1 MLNKEFIIIFAG
13 SKQHPKQMPTRKE
26 AEEYK
31 RQIEQMLR
39 ALAEW
44 DTKSPKKDELIN
56 AYIDKWKAA
65 HEALLG
71 LGVPLEDED

>member
-1 MLNKEFIIIFAG
+1 
-13 SKQHPKQMPTRKE
+13 MPTRKE
-26 AEEYK
+26 VEEYK

-39 ALAEW
+39 VLAGW

-56 AYIDKWKAA
+56 EYIDKWKAA
-65 HEALLG
+65 QEALLG

>member
-1 MLNKEFIIIFAG
+1 
-13 SKQHPKQMPTRKE
+13 MPTRKE
-26 AEEYK
+26 VEEYK

-39 ALAEW
+39 VLAEW

-56 AYIDKWKAA
+56 EYIDKWKAA
-65 HEALLG
+65 QEALLG

>member
-1 MLNKEFIIIFAG
+1 
-13 SKQHPKQMPTRKE
+13 
-26 AEEYK
+26 
-31 RQIEQMLR
+31 MLR